1 MSSMWGFQYPLIQNA
16 HFSLH
21 AKQPGF
27 SFVSFRGSKNHGFGS
42 RPIWVWPTCATGFG
56 DPKIQRGEMLLYC
69 VPPKTHEVGSS
80 CCSLFT
86 PSFLETGDFCMILPS
101 FQVLGFFL
109 FVFGFFTCGNDRNIC
124 VAHHGV
130 ARSHQVLRPCR
141 YGILW
146 LLEERPRTLALVCH
160 LM

>member
-1 MSSMWGFQYPLIQNA
+1 MWGFQYPLIQNA

-56 DPKIQRGEMLLYC
+56 NPKIQRPEMLLHC
-69 VPPKTHEVGSS
+69 VPPKTQDVGSS

-86 PSFLETGDFCMILPS
+86 PASWKQGEWHDSSKLP
-101 FQVLGFFL
+101 GACCFL
-109 FVFGFFTCGNDRNIC
+109 FSDFLLTEMIGTFMLLNFWWQEATKYCGH
-124 VAHHGV
+124 V
-130 ARSHQVLRPCR
+130 
-141 YGILW
+141 
-146 LLEERPRTLALVCH
+146 
-160 LM
+160 